1 MLLWQKLAGVEVVC
15 AVPSW
20 SVPVS
25 SKSWTGEELMKP
37 FSFWMVYWQLMISPR
52 IDLLFLYTQYL
63 GWLLLKSVGHKIM
76 DVWRWLIVMRWGQW
90 KWVRYRKAEWSA
102 CTLYTWNCQI
112 IHLIEKNL
120 SCYFNIA
127 PHFIFQLKGRA
138 FLGDWTFML
147 KRLKWKYREQT
158 FLWVR
163 GNELD
168 CDWVWSLYHFQG

>member
-1 MLLWQKLAGVEVVC
+1 MIKRAVRCSFLAMMLPWHKLAGVEVVC

-63 GWLLLKSVGHKIM
+63 GWLLLKSVGHKVM
-76 DVWRWLIVMRWGQW
+76 DLWRWLIVMRWGQW

-120 SCYFNIA
+120 SCYFN
-127 PHFIFQLKGRA
+127 FQSLSSNRKGK
-138 FLGDWTFML
+138 L
-147 KRLKWKYREQT
+147 
-158 FLWVR
+158 
-163 GNELD
+163 
-168 CDWVWSLYHFQG
+168 SLVTGHLC